1 MATDDGFENDPGVD
15 PEGAAPEAAPIRRK
29 RPLWPT
35 ALLLAL
41 AALLVFLFIKWVAQ
55 DPTAPDAAPDET
67 SDTSDPSGA
76 TTAAGPDAAPSA
88 SAPDDLTAPGAIT
101 SSSVPPTADTSNGQ
115 DKGAQDSS
123 ALIGG
128 YTPSPH

>member
-1 MATDDGFENDPGVD
+1 MATDGGFEDDPGVE
-15 PEGAAPEAAPIRRK
+15 PEGAPPEAAPIREK

-41 AALLVFLFIKWVAQ
+41 AALLIFLFIKWVSP
-55 DPTAPDAAPDET
+55 DSTAPDAAPAET
-67 SDTSDPSGA
+67 SDSADPSGVA
-76 TTAAGPDAAPSA
+76 PAASPDAAPSA
-88 SAPDDLTAPGAIT
+88 SAPADLTAPGPIT

-128 YTPSPH
+128 YTPH